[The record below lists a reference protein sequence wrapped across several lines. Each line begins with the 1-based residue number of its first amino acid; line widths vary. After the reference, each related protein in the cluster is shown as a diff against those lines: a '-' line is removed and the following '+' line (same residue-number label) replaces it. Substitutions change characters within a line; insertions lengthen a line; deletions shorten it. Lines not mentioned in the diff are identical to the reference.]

1 MRAEPKQATAASK
14 LYPGTQLLAA
24 LIVPILVAAFIM
36 LFLFPHDTG
45 RLFAWP
51 INPPMSAMVLGATY
65 LGGAY
70 FFTRV
75 LISNDWRSIRLGFLP
90 VSIFAAILGIATI
103 LHWERF
109 NHGHISFILW
119 AFLYFTLPFVIFAYW
134 FLNQRSNSL
143 GMGQNEPKIPLW
155 VRAGIGILGSVLV
168 VSSLILLIVPEA
180 MIPAWP
186 WTLTPL
192 TARVMAA
199 MSALA
204 GMVGIGVAVDR
215 SWEPARIPLQA

>member
-1 MRAEPKQATAASK
+1 
-14 LYPGTQLLAA
+14 
-24 LIVPILVAAFIM
+24 
-36 LFLFPHDTG
+36 
-45 RLFAWP
+45 
-51 INPPMSAMVLGATY
+51 MVLGATY